1 MPRFNLERLAGRM
14 FGRPLFAHPEKAI
27 VVADVLMQRMSGLPI
42 TQIHSAMLDNE
53 QPVVNAGILTDRTLN
68 YYKPNSKLFDTV
80 NGIAVINVEGSL
92 VAKGDWIGAWSGMTS
107 YEGLSLQIDQALK
120 DPAIKGVVLETDSYG
135 GEVDG
140 CFECV
145 DRIRH
150 LAERKPVMSILTSH
164 ACSAGY
170 ALASAANQI
179 VVPETGIAGSMG
191 VITIHTEI
199 SKANEM
205 AGVSVTVLR
214 AGDNKADFNPFEALG
229 EDVANNVLKE
239 LSELRELFCQRVAD
253 NRGSRLTYDQ
263 AMATEAKTY
272 RGPHA
277 VKEGICDAV
286 ADPKIAFDEFVNEY
300 GSTEA

>member
-1 MPRFNLERLAGRM
+1 MPKMNFIHTATRM
-14 FGRPLFAHPEKAI
+14 FGRPLFAHPEKAV
-27 VVADVLMQRMSGLPI
+27 VVADYLIQRMSEQSI
-42 TQIHSAMLDNE
+42 THIQSAMLDNE
-53 QPVVNAGILTDRTLN
+53 QPTVNAGILTDRTLN

-80 NGIAVINVEGSL
+80 GGIAVISIEGSL
-92 VAKGDWIGAWSGMTS
+92 VAKGDWIGAYSGMTS
-107 YEGLSLQIDQALK
+107 YEGLSLQIDQALNDK
-120 DPAIKGVVLETDSYG
+120 DIKGVVLETDSYG

-150 LAERKPVMSILTSH
+150 LADRKPVMAILTSH

-179 VVPETGIAGSMG
+179 VIPETGIAGSMG
-191 VITIHTEI
+191 VITIHTEL
-199 SKANEM
+199 SKAHEM
-205 AGVSVTVLR
+205 AGIGVTVLR

-229 EDVANNVLKE
+229 EDVAENVLNE
-239 LSELRELFCQRVAD
+239 LAELREIFCQRVAS
-253 NRGSRLTYDQ
+253 NRGKRLSFDQ

-277 VKEGICDAV
+277 VDMGICDV
-286 ADPKIAFDEFVNEY
+286 VSDPRTAFDEFVNEY
-300 GSTEA
+300 G